1 MIGNRIL
8 CKSWKVFKFIKIL
21 LQCSRYRK
29 KTWSIDFFI
38 FSYKYNTVK
47 DYKFWKTTKLMIE
60 CINQKQ
66 WIHFITYLGRYKKR
80 RKHFSVLNVRLVCH
94 KALIQEINVIT
105 FWSTKNCMNV
115 WLLLLSW
122 SVNSLCST

>member
-1 MIGNRIL
+1 MVTEYCVNPERYL
-8 CKSWKVFKFIKIL
+8 NL
-21 LQCSRYRK
+21 LRLYCNVLDIEK

-47 DYKFWKTTKLMIE
+47 DYTFWKTTKLMFE
-60 CINQKQ
+60 SINQKQ

-105 FWSTKNCMNV
+105 FWSAKNCMNV
-115 WLLLLSW
+115 WLLLMSW
-122 SVNSLCST
+122 SVNSKCGT